1 MFTALS
7 EKFEGVL
14 RRLSG
19 NARLSEANI
28 QEALGDVRSALLEA
42 DVAFDVAEA
51 FCGRVARQFLG
62 QEVTQGVKPGQEF
75 IKAVYDELVR
85 MLGGDE
91 AVAAANE
98 GKASAPEPIL
108 SIIPG
113 PTVVMLSG
121 LQGSGKTTTCGKL
134 ALHLAKKGKKVVLA
148 AVDLQRP
155 AAVTQLQILADQ
167 VAAMPDGLGKVSFYG
182 EPDKCAAYG
191 QAVGVAVEVARRAK
205 AFAVEKKADVLILDT
220 AGRLHVNDELMNEV
234 KNVAE
239 ATQPHHI
246 FLVLDAMTG
255 QDAVKSAKAFDA
267 KLELDGVILTKF
279 DSDTRGGA
287 ALSVREVTGRRLVFT
302 GTGEKLDALETFHP
316 QRAAGRI
323 LGMGDVVSFVEK
335 AQEQVSAD
343 EMAAMEEKM
352 LAGQMTLED
361 FLDQLQKLRRMG
373 SMKSILG
380 MMPGIG
386 SKIKDLNVN
395 EKDLDRQMAIVRA
408 MTKKE
413 RHNPALLDNS
423 RRRRIAKGA
432 GVRQEE
438 VSKLV
443 SGFETMKAMT
453 QGMAMMQ
460 QTGRLDALAGMD
472 QKQLMKMAQ
481 SGGLKGLMGGAKPS
495 GPKFKQRKR

>member
-19 NARLSEANI
+19 NDKLSESNI
-28 QEALGDVRSALLEA
+28 REALVEVRSALLEA

-51 FCGRVARQFLG
+51 FCARVSKQMLG

-75 IKAVYDELVR
+75 IKSVYDELVR

-91 AVAAANE
+91 AVLAANA

-121 LQGSGKTTTCGKL
+121 LQGAGKTTTCGKL
-134 ALHLAKKGKKVVLA
+134 ALYLAKKGKKVVLA

-155 AAVTQLQILADQ
+155 AAVMQLQILADQ
-167 VAAMPDGLGKVSFYG
+167 VAAMPDGYGKVSFYG

-191 QAVGVAVEVARRAK
+191 QAVGVAVEVAKRAK
-205 AFAVEKKADVLILDT
+205 AFATAQKADVLILDT
-220 AGRLHVNDELMNEV
+220 AGRLHINDELMNEV
-234 KNVAE
+234 KDVAA

-255 QDAVKSAKAFDA
+255 QDAVKSAKAFDE

-287 ALSVREVTGRRLVFT
+287 ALSVREVTGRKLVFT

-323 LGMGDVVSFVEK
+323 LGMGDVVSLVEK
-335 AQEQVSAD
+335 AQEQVSEK
-343 EMAAMEEKM
+343 EMADMEAKM
-352 LAGQMTLED
+352 LSGKMDLND
-361 FLDQLQKLRRMG
+361 FLDNMQKMRRMG

-380 MMPGIG
+380 MLPGVG
-386 SKIKDLNVN
+386 SKIKDLNIN
-395 EKDLDRQMAIVRA
+395 EKDIDRQMAIVRA

-413 RHNPALLDNS
+413 RQNPEILDNG

-432 GVRQEE
+432 GVKQDD
-438 VSKLV
+438 VSKLIK
-443 SGFETMKAMT
+443 GFEQMKMMT
-453 QGMAMMQ
+453 QMMSSMGQ
-460 QTGRLDALAGMD
+460 GGRMDALAGMD

-481 SGGLKGLMGGAKPS
+481 SGGLKGLMGPQAS
-495 GPKFKQRKR
+495 SAPKFKQRKR